1 MKAKKRV
8 TKLVFM
14 VVIVFIG
21 EAWLIFGSV
30 QSLSCISVCWAPIHI
45 VFLKKSFSVDS
56 WVENYGKLSL
66 QV

>member
-21 EAWLIFGSV
+21 VFWFFFDSV
-30 QSLSCISVCWAPIHI
+30 IQI
-45 VFLKKSFSVDS
+45 VFQFAGLQYILSF
-56 WVENYGKLSL
+56 
-66 QV
+66 

>member
-21 EAWLIFGSV
+21 ESWLVFGSV
-30 QSLSCISVCWAPIHI
+30 QLFKLYFSLLGSNTHCISEEI
-45 VFLKKSFSVDS
+45 FLS
-56 WVENYGKLSL
+56 
-66 QV
+66 